1 MCSWLHN
8 RERHSRRRKLHLFPR
23 LYISTGSQSLRQ
35 QDLLFKVRSSLPWLL
50 SRFFLSFFL
59 FKTKIN
65 RQQRQTRKRS
75 LTLSLSLWWRKSLR
89 RFITTNTMRTLKNP
103 NLQNSGVFFFFL
115 RKGNWLLRSLM
126 FTSYKYKHIFLQGGK
141 KYIYKYSPPPPP
153 AFFWRRNGSTHQKG
167 RHPPSLLMMRFTVGA
182 SVTRSSLARQLTRK
196 FVSTAHLLC
205 SSLPS
210 SGGIYILP

>member
-1 MCSWLHN
+1 MNVFVPVVYHRRNNWPICVLYFAFSLFDSITTTISISTMCIWLHN

-75 LTLSLSLWWRKSLR
+75 LTLSLSLSLVTKVIEALYNHKHHEDLEKSK
-89 RFITTNTMRTLKNP
+89 FTKFW
-103 NLQNSGVFFFFL
+103 GFFL
-115 RKGNWLLRSLM
+115 FFKKRKL
-126 FTSYKYKHIFLQGGK
+126 T
-141 KYIYKYSPPPPP
+141 
-153 AFFWRRNGSTHQKG
+153 
-167 RHPPSLLMMRFTVGA
+167 A
-182 SVTRSSLARQLTRK
+182 SVVNVYFL
-196 FVSTAHLLC
+196 
-205 SSLPS
+205 
-210 SGGIYILP
+210 